1 MKLMKRQLG
10 QTDLKV
16 SPVGLGTVKLG
27 RNQEVK
33 YPVSFSL
40 PQDNEVADL
49 LAMAKEL
56 GINLIDTA
64 PAYGSSEQRLGRLLR
79 DREDWVICTK
89 VGEEFTGGQ
98 SYFDFSG
105 QHINDS
111 VERSLRYIQ
120 TDYLDIVLIHSD
132 GSDEQIIRSSD
143 CIETLTRLKEK
154 GLIRA
159 IGMSS
164 KTLTGGLLA
173 VDCTDVVMVTYNPSN
188 TGDADVIEK
197 ASLENKGVLVKKA
210 LNSGHDCYSG
220 DRNIDAVAHNLNFVY
235 SNQGVDSVI
244 IGTIN
249 SEHLVQNVKAAI
261 TAIEHTR

>member
-1 MKLMKRQLG
+1 
-10 QTDLKV
+10 
-16 SPVGLGTVKLG
+16 
-27 RNQEVK
+27 
-33 YPVSFSL
+33 
-40 PQDNEVADL
+40 
-49 LAMAKEL
+49 MAKEL

-197 ASLENKGVLVKKA
+197 ASLENK
-210 LNSGHDCYSG
+210 
-220 DRNIDAVAHNLNFVY
+220 
-235 SNQGVDSVI
+235 
-244 IGTIN
+244 
-249 SEHLVQNVKAAI
+249 AAI